1 MNHDILINEPWLG
14 WAQELQALSQAG
26 LYYSKDPFDLE
37 RFERIRDIS
46 AQMLSYKTGISTEKI
61 RELFCNEEGYQT
73 PKIDTRAVLVQDN
86 KILLVQEKDERWS
99 LPGGWVD
106 VNLSI
111 KTNTEKETQEEAG
124 LDVEAYRL
132 IAVQDRNLHNT
143 PPIPYGVCKVFVLCK
158 LLGGAFQKNIE
169 TVDSGYFSLENL
181 PPLSEGKNTREQ
193 IAMCLKAA
201 QSTSWE
207 VLFD

>member
-1 MNHDILINEPWLG
+1 M
-14 WAQELQALSQAG
+14 SQAG

-132 IAVQDRNLHNT
+132 IAVQDRNLHTT

>member
-1 MNHDILINEPWLG
+1 MNKEILINEPWLG
-14 WAQELQALSQAG
+14 WAQELQALAQAG

-37 RFERIRDIS
+37 RFERIRSIS
-46 AQMLSYKTGISTEKI
+46 AEMLSYKTGISIEKI
-61 RELFCNEEGYQT
+61 RELFCNETGYQT

-86 KILLVQEKDERWS
+86 KILLVQEQDGKWS
-99 LPGGWVD
+99 LPGGWMD

-111 KTNTEKETQEEAG
+111 KTNTEKETREEAG
-124 LDVEAYRL
+124 LEVEACRL
-132 IAVQDRNLHNT
+132 IAVQDRNRHNT
-143 PPIPYGVCKVFVLCK
+143 PPTPYGICKVFVQCR
-158 LLGGAFQKNIE
+158 LLGGSFQKNIE

-201 QSTSWE
+201 QSAQWE